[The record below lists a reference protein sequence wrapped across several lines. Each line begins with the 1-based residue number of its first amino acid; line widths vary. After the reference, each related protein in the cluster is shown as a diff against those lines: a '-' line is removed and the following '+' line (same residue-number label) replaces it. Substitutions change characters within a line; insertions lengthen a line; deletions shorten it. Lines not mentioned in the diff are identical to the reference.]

1 MMKNCTEKQL
11 KANCVC
17 CYRNEKIASSAPV
30 SMAEPD
36 FDEYIGVSRRNPRQR
51 RHIGRDTAII
61 TLVIVAIV
69 MFVANIIISVYVRL

>member
-1 MMKNCTEKQL
+1 
-11 KANCVC
+11 
-17 CYRNEKIASSAPV
+17 
-30 SMAEPD
+30 MAEPD